1 MENENGRLYYGTG
14 LDNSQLRTDA
24 AESKNI
30 LSDIGKTA
38 VSEGDKIDAAMK
50 KIGASIAGVFAVS
63 KVKEFVS
70 QVANVRGEF
79 QQLEMA
85 FKTMLGSAD
94 KADALMEQLIRTA
107 ATTPFGMNEVA
118 QGAKQLLAYGVEAE
132 KVNETLIR
140 LGDIAAGLSIP
151 LNDLAYLY
159 GTTMVQGR
167 LYTQDLNQFLGRG
180 IPLTDELAK
189 QFGVAKDKVKELV
202 TEGKVGFPEVE
213 KAIIAMTSEGGK
225 FGGLMEAQ
233 SQTITGQI
241 SNLEDGFE
249 QMFNEIGKSTE
260 GVISDTISMASTLVE
275 NWRTVGEAL
284 LAVIATY
291 GVYKAAVISTAAIQG
306 AVKTV
311 RHTEEAAQLYEV
323 MTAEQQAKIS
333 KMNLATT
340 SEAYYAAVKAETQAE
355 MERLTQL
362 AATTQAELTAAR
374 ERLAVAETEKAAAA
388 EKVASKRAELEAV
401 IQEAATEQTA
411 SVQKRI
417 AIESEAQSR
426 AALRAQKLEEQKE
439 SAITQARA
447 LKEAQASQEVIAA
460 KNREIATIN
469 QKLVAA
475 KAEEVQ
481 HSRNIVAL
489 RKEMAATVDATT
501 SKKVAQATT
510 ALETAEE
517 NLSTAAKTR
526 NTAARE
532 VSSKA
537 ALLDS
542 TVRRANTVETAANT
556 AAETANAS
564 ATGFLSVA
572 KTKLTA
578 VATRLNAVIM
588 ANPWALAL
596 AAVVALG
603 YGIYKLITY
612 QTDAQKAQQKLDDA
626 TKEYNKSV
634 AAEQVQIDSMFARL
648 KTAQKGTEEYKN
660 AKQAIITQYGKYLD
674 GLNSE
679 IKSLNDVEGAY
690 RAVSAAARDAA
701 KARAMETF
709 TKDAADTYASTESE
723 QKEKLYQFLK
733 EKYGN
738 QKYKG
743 GTSRAEN
750 IYWQL
755 VRVIEGNAKL
765 NENWVKQFDETHYV
779 QGDTQ
784 TDIGSYSY
792 TTNDIRDI
800 LSKVSGAKNTYN
812 KSMEEAARRFG
823 GNPLDKNTK
832 SDKPT
837 EVTKD
842 KKYWEDYQKE
852 QQGLLDA
859 MTAAELKTKKA
870 SQIRANIA
878 KAQKN
883 IDAYS
888 VSKSTA
894 AGNKAHTEAVK
905 IEDQTAERTDKINEY
920 KDAVIEANAEAELD
934 IRQKQIE
941 NMEEGYE
948 KQKAQIQLNYDRL
961 IAENKKREKSMIDAL
976 TDEKVLEYQNANPK
990 ATKAQTLAYKAS
1002 LNVTVGDLSKEQQD
1016 QLAAYEKLAEE
1027 TKVKGNKEALNAM
1040 LQDSMTYEQQR
1051 AEIAEDYQK
1060 KIEALY
1066 EHDTNGNRVKDENGN
1081 DKWNEGVTQGNFDE
1095 LNYQQDKALNAI
1107 DEQFAQRE
1115 ETYKAWCNEIANL
1128 TLEQLEAL
1136 LTKAQEELEKVQK
1149 DNKNGVGS
1157 SQQVAVARAKVTT
1170 AKNKVS
1176 EAKSK
1181 NDLNPDKRSIKQWQ
1195 DLYKTLNDVNK
1206 SFEEIGDTIGGVAG
1220 DIVKTAG
1227 QISSSALTMI
1237 NGIMQLTQNA
1247 ATGVTAT
1254 ATAASTAIQTVEKA
1268 SVILTIISAAL
1279 QIATAIANLF
1289 NDDDAKQEEIE
1300 HLQERIDQLQ
1310 WELDNTETVRLQNSQ
1325 GKAIDLVKTKL
1336 IETRDEMLK
1345 DIETLSGFEKMWAKM
1360 SLSVSKNDELLKQSA
1375 QKIAA
1380 AYANMSY
1387 TADKAL
1393 GGKKYEEAQTQL
1405 ENIAKQQ
1412 LLIQEQIDI
1421 ENSKK
1426 DSDSGK
1432 IADYEQQ
1439 IEELGEK
1446 ALSIINEMVEDIMG
1460 GTSSDIAEQLS
1471 DAFFEAFQNGEDY
1484 AKAWGEEV
1492 NDIIG
1497 DITKRLLVQKFLE
1510 EPLGEVFD
1518 KYKAQWFKDGKFA
1531 GIDAVLNS
1539 LSGLTTDLNEVYDIW
1554 ESVWDELPQELKG
1567 MIASTT
1573 ESSRETSSSGIAN
1586 ASQDSVDELNG
1597 RATAIQGHTYSIS
1610 ENTKLLLSTANLIL
1624 QSVLN
1629 IENNTDGLSERV
1641 LTVESSVKE
1650 IKDTVND
1657 IAIKGIKIK

>member
-1002 LNVTVGDLSKEQQD
+1002 LNVTVSDLSKEQQD

>member
-30 LSDIGKTA
+30 LSGIGKTA

-79 QQLEMA
+79 QQIEIA

-94 KADALMEQLIRTA
+94 KANALMQQLIKTA
-107 ATTPFGMNEVA
+107 ATTPFNMSDVA
-118 QGAKQLLAYGVEAE
+118 QGAKQLLAYGVQAD

-189 QFGVAKDKVKELV
+189 QFGVAKDKVKDLV

-233 SQTITGQI
+233 SHTITGQI

-260 GVISDTISMASTLVE
+260 GVISDTISMASTIVE
-275 NWRTVGEAL
+275 NWRTVGDAL
-284 LAVIATY
+284 LGVIATY
-291 GVYKAAVISTAAIQG
+291 GAYKAAVISTAAIQG
-306 AVKTV
+306 SIKTV
-311 RHTEEAAQLYEV
+311 KHTEEAAQLYEV

-340 SEAYYAAVKAETQAE
+340 SEAYYNAVKAEIQAE
-355 MERLTQL
+355 MERQTQL
-362 AATTQAELTAAR
+362 AATTQTELTAAR

-411 SVQKRI
+411 AVQKKI

-426 AALRAQKLEEQKE
+426 AALRAQKLQEQKE
-439 SAITQARA
+439 SAISQARA

-556 AAETANAS
+556 AAQTANAT

-572 KTKLTA
+572 KIKLTA
-578 VATRLNAVIM
+578 VAARLNAVVM

-612 QTDAQKAQQKLDDA
+612 QTDEQKAQQKLDDA
-626 TKEYNKSV
+626 TKEYNKTV

-648 KTAQKGTEEYKN
+648 KTAKKGTEEYKN
-660 AKQAIITQYGKYLD
+660 AKQAIISQYGKYLD
-674 GLNSE
+674 GLSSE
-679 IKSLNDVEGAY
+679 IKSLNDVEAAY

-701 KARAMETF
+701 KARAMEAF
-709 TKDAADTYASTESE
+709 TKDAADTYATTESE
-723 QKEKLYQFLK
+723 QKEKLYQLLK
-733 EKYGN
+733 DKFGD

-743 GTSRAEN
+743 GTSRVEN
-750 IYWQL
+750 VYWQL
-755 VRVIEGNAKL
+755 VRVIEGKAKL
-765 NENWVKQFDETHYV
+765 NENWVKQFDKTHFV
-779 QGDTQ
+779 AGDPMTG
-784 TDIGSYSY
+784 IGSYSY
-792 TTNDIRDI
+792 TTNDVRDI
-800 LSKVSGAKNTYN
+800 LSKVSGARTTYN

-823 GNPLDKNTK
+823 DNPLDKKTT

-837 EVTKD
+837 EVVKN

-870 SQIRANIA
+870 AQIRANIA

-888 VSKSTA
+888 VSKTTA

-920 KDAVIEANAEAELD
+920 RDAVIQANTEAELD

-961 IAENKKREKSMIDAL
+961 IAENKKREQSMIDAL

-1002 LNVTVGDLSKEQQD
+1002 LNITVSDLTKEQQD
-1016 QLAAYEKLAEE
+1016 QLAAYAKIAEE

-1051 AEIAEDYQK
+1051 AKIAEDYQK

-1066 EHDTNGNRVKDENGN
+1066 EHDKDGKRVKDENGN

-1095 LNYQQDKALNAI
+1095 LNYQQEQALNAI

-1115 ETYKAWCNEIANL
+1115 DTYKAWCNEIANM

-1149 DNKNGVGS
+1149 DNKNGTAS

-1170 AKNKVS
+1170 AKNNVAQ
-1176 EAKSK
+1176 AKAK
-1181 NDLNPDKRSIKQWQ
+1181 ADLNPDKRSIKQWQ

-1220 DIVKTAG
+1220 DIIKTAG
-1227 QISSSALTMI
+1227 EISTSALTMI

-1247 ATGVTAT
+1247 STGVTAT
-1254 ATAASTAIQTVEKA
+1254 ATASSKAIQTVEKA

-1279 QIATAIANLF
+1279 QIATAIVNLF
-1289 NDDDAKQEEIE
+1289 NNDDKKQEEIE
-1300 HLQERIDQLQ
+1300 ALQKRIDQLQ
-1310 WELDNTETVRLQNSQ
+1310 WELDNAETVRLQEKQ
-1325 GKAIDLVKTKL
+1325 GKAIDLVKQKL
-1336 IETRDEMLK
+1336 KETRDEMLK
-1345 DIETLSGFEKMWAKM
+1345 DIETLTGFEKIWARIT
-1360 SLSVSKNDELLKQSA
+1360 LTVSKNDELLKQSA
-1375 QKIAA
+1375 EKIAK
-1380 AYANMSY
+1380 AYANVSY

-1393 GGKKYEEAQTQL
+1393 GGAKYSEAKQQL
-1405 ENIAKQQ
+1405 ENIAQQQ
-1412 LLIQEQIDI
+1412 LLIQEQIDT

-1426 DSDSGK
+1426 KTDSDK
-1432 IADYEQQ
+1432 IDEWEQK

-1446 ALSIINEMVEDIMG
+1446 AVSIINEMVEDIMG

-1484 AKAWGEEV
+1484 AKAWGDKV
-1492 NDIIG
+1492 NEIIG

-1518 KYKAQWFKDGKFA
+1518 KYKAQWFKDGKFM

-1539 LSGLTTDLNEVYDIW
+1539 LSGLTNDLNQVGSDWITIW
-1554 ESVWDELPQELKG
+1554 EALPQQVKD
-1567 MIASTT
+1567 MITAAQDST
-1573 ESSRETSSSGIAN
+1573 RETSSSGIAN

-1610 ENTKLLLSTANLIL
+1610 ENTKLLLNTANLIL

-1641 LTVESSVKE
+1641 LNVESSVKE

-1657 IAIKGIKIK
+1657 IALKGIKIK

>member
-1 MENENGRLYYGTG
+1 MENENGKLFYGTG

-24 AESKNI
+24 AESKSI
-30 LSDIGKTA
+30 LRGIGNTA
-38 VSEGDKIDAAMK
+38 VSEGDRIDAVMK
-50 KIGASIAGVFAVS
+50 KVGASIAGVFAVS

-70 QVANVRGEF
+70 QVANVRGQF

-85 FKTMLGSAD
+85 FKTMLGSSE
-94 KADALMEQLIRTA
+94 KADALMQQLIKTA
-107 ATTPFGMNEVA
+107 ATTPFGMTDVA
-118 QGAKQLLAYGVEAE
+118 QGAKQLLAYGVQAD

-167 LYTQDLNQFLGRG
+167 MYTQDLNQFLGRG

-189 QFGVAKDKVKELV
+189 QFGVTKDKVKDLV

-233 SQTITGQI
+233 SHTITGQI

-260 GVISDTISMASTLVE
+260 GIISDSIAMASTLVE
-275 NWRTVGEAL
+275 NWRTVGDAL
-284 LAVIATY
+284 LGVIATY
-291 GVYKAAVISTAAIQG
+291 GAYKAAVISTAAIQSSI
-306 AVKTV
+306 KTV
-311 RHTEEAAQLYEV
+311 KHTEEAAQLYEV

-340 SEAYYAAVKAETQAE
+340 SEAYYNAVKAEIQAE
-355 MERLTQL
+355 MERQTQL
-362 AATTQAELTAAR
+362 ATTTQAELTAAR

-401 IQEAATEQTA
+401 VQEAATEQTVA
-411 SVQKRI
+411 VQKKI

-426 AALRAQKLEEQKE
+426 AALRAQKLQEQKDT
-439 SAITQARA
+439 AISQARA
-447 LKEAQASQEVIAA
+447 LKEAQASEEVVAA

-517 NLSTAAKTR
+517 NLSTAAKAR

-556 AAETANAS
+556 AAQTANAT

-572 KTKLTA
+572 KQKLTA
-578 VATRLNAVIM
+578 VASRLNAVIM

-612 QTDAQKAQQKLDDA
+612 QTDEQKAQQKLDDA
-626 TKEYNKSV
+626 TKEYNKTV

-648 KTAQKGTEEYKN
+648 KTAKKGTEEYKK
-660 AKQAIITQYGKYLD
+660 AKQAIISQYGKYLD
-674 GLNSE
+674 GLQSE
-679 IKSLNDVEGAY
+679 VKNLNDVEAAY

-701 KARAMETF
+701 KARAMEAF

-733 EKYGN
+733 DKFGN
-738 QKYKG
+738 QKTKG
-743 GTSRAEN
+743 GMSRAEN
-750 IYWQL
+750 VYWQL
-755 VRVIEGNAKL
+755 VRVIEGKSKL
-765 NENWVKQFDETHYV
+765 NENWVKQFDKTHYIA
-779 QGDTQ
+779 GDPMTG
-784 TDIGSYSY
+784 IGSYTY
-792 TTNDIRDI
+792 TTNDICDI
-800 LSKVSGAKNTYN
+800 LSKVSGAKTTYN

-823 GNPLDKNTK
+823 DNPLDKKTET
-832 SDKPT
+832 KPT
-837 EVTKD
+837 EVVKN
-842 KKYWEDYQKE
+842 KKYWEDYLKE

-859 MTAAELKTKKA
+859 MTAAELKTKKVD
-870 SQIRANIA
+870 QIRTNIK

-883 IDAYS
+883 IDAYN
-888 VSKSTA
+888 VSKTTA
-894 AGNKAHTEAVK
+894 ADNKAHTEAVK
-905 IEDQTAERTDKINEY
+905 IENQTAERTDKIQEY
-920 KDAVIEANAEAELD
+920 KDEVIEANAEAELD

-941 NMEEGYE
+941 NMQEGYE
-948 KQKAQIQLNYDRL
+948 KQKAQINLNYDRL
-961 IAENKKREKSMIDAL
+961 IYENKKREKSMIDAL
-976 TDEKVLEYQNANPK
+976 TDEKVLEYQNAHPK

-1002 LNVTVGDLSKEQQD
+1002 LNITVDDLSKEQKD
-1016 QLAAYEKLAEE
+1016 QLAAYQKIAEE
-1027 TKVKGNKEALNAM
+1027 TKVKGNKEALNTM
-1040 LQDSMTYEQQR
+1040 LQDSLTYEQQR
-1051 AEIAEDYQK
+1051 VKIAEEYQK

-1066 EHDTNGNRVKDENGN
+1066 EHDKDGKRVKDENGN

-1095 LNYQQDKALNAI
+1095 LNYQQEQALNAI

-1149 DNKNGVGS
+1149 DNKNGTAT

-1170 AKNKVS
+1170 AKNNVAQ
-1176 EAKSK
+1176 AKAK
-1181 NDLNPDKRSIKQWQ
+1181 ADLNPDKRSIKQWQ
-1195 DLYKTLNDVNK
+1195 DLYKTLNEVNK
-1206 SFEEIGDTIGGVAG
+1206 SFEEIGETIGGVAG
-1220 DIVKTAG
+1220 DIIKTAG
-1227 QISSSALTMI
+1227 QISTSALTMI

-1247 ATGVTAT
+1247 STGVQGT
-1254 ATAASTAIQTVEKA
+1254 ATAASKAIQTVEKA
-1268 SVILTIISAAL
+1268 SIILTIISAAL
-1279 QIATAIANLF
+1279 QIATQIVNLF
-1289 NDDDAKQEEIE
+1289 NNDDKKQEEIDA
-1300 HLQERIDQLQ
+1300 LQRRIDQLQ
-1310 WELDNTETVRLQNSQ
+1310 WELDNADIVRIQEKN
-1325 GKAIDLVKTKL
+1325 GKAIDLVKAKL
-1336 IETRDEMLK
+1336 KETRDEMLK
-1345 DIETLSGFEKMWAKM
+1345 DIDTLTGFERMWAKLTLTV
-1360 SLSVSKNDELLKQSA
+1360 SLNNELLKQSA
-1375 QKIAA
+1375 EKIAK
-1380 AYANMSY
+1380 AYANVSY

-1393 GGKKYEEAQTQL
+1393 GGKKYSDAKSQL
-1405 ENIAKQQ
+1405 ENIAQQQ
-1412 LLIQEQIDI
+1412 LLIQEQIDT

-1426 DSDSGK
+1426 KTDHGK
-1432 IADYEQQ
+1432 IEDWEQK
-1439 IEELGEK
+1439 IEELGAK
-1446 ALSIINEMVEDIMG
+1446 AISIINEMVEDIMG

-1484 AKAWGEEV
+1484 AQAWGDKV
-1492 NDIIG
+1492 NEIIG

-1518 KYKAQWFKDGKFA
+1518 KYKAQWFKDGKFM

-1539 LSGLTTDLNEVYDIW
+1539 LSGLTNDLNKVGSDWITIW
-1554 ESVWDELPQELKG
+1554 EALPEQVKE
-1567 MIASTT
+1567 MINTAQNST
-1573 ESSRETSSSGIAN
+1573 RETSSSGIAN

-1610 ENTKLLLSTANLIL
+1610 ENTKLLLNTANLIL

-1629 IENNTDGLSERV
+1629 IESNTDGLSDRV
-1641 LTVESSVKE
+1641 AGVESSVKE

-1657 IAIKGIKIK
+1657 IALKGIKIK

>member
-260 GVISDTISMASTLVE
+260 GIISDTISMASTLVE

-469 QKLVAA
+469 KKLVAA

-517 NLSTAAKTR
+517 NLNTAAKTR

-750 IYWQL
+750 VYWQL
-755 VRVIEGNAKL
+755 VRVIEGKAKL

-784 TDIGSYSY
+784 TGIGSYSY

-990 ATKAQTLAYKAS
+990 ATKAQTLAFKAS
-1002 LNVTVGDLSKEQQD
+1002 LNVTVSDLSKEQQD

-1051 AEIAEDYQK
+1051 AKIAEDYQK

-1170 AKNKVS
+1170 AKNMVS

-1393 GGKKYEEAQTQL
+1393 GGKKYEEAQAQL